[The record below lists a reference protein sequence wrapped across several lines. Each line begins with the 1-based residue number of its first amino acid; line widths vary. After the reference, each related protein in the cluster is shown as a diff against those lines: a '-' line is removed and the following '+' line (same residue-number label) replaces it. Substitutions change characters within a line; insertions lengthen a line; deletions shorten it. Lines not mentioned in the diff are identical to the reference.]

1 MDFKFFR
8 NRIKVS
14 LYSIGI
20 FAFFLLVSLV
30 SLYVVREKILD
41 NSHIMG
47 QQMAARFAT
56 RETGRIK
63 AQEMLLRSAAQN
75 LAHMLEMKP
84 DMSDAELEEA
94 LTHFTDYME
103 KNADV
108 GRFDMCAVV
117 HGHLIGKRL
126 EGQPADV
133 ASLKW
138 YQTALN
144 SNGSVAYTNLYTYGK
159 NNERL
164 LTMAVRFGDGNV
176 LALNLYP
183 ERLNGL
189 LAENQM
195 PKHSYYYLCDPSGN
209 IMFTINDRN
218 LSIEEQQPYVDK
230 IFKEIRNSGSD
241 VSYITDY
248 EGNKRGVYYKVSEK
262 GWISIV
268 TIPYDFLLGDYED
281 LMQWFSLTLAIFL
294 LLAAGLALRE
304 HMLNKQL
311 QSINEVIRVM
321 SKSFLAVFRVNYV
334 TGRYYMLKS
343 TSPGPQEPE
352 GDYDELLQ
360 ELIKNVE
367 PEAAD
372 EFAASFSR
380 EHIKEL
386 VERHIN
392 DFGGEFRHRFGK
404 EYRWLNVRL
413 MRDDLLNK
421 DEAVFFFREVDAE
434 KLKELEHLQLTEQA
448 LRVARENAKSRNMFF
463 SALSHDMRAPLNG
476 IIGMAE
482 LADLHKDD
490 CGQVKEYIRKIRTA
504 GQQLLT
510 LINDILEMARL
521 DNGKVEHVQETFMIA
536 KVAQDTSDILRRRPS
551 WSRSS
556 LTLSLCCKKMKW

>member
-490 CGQVKEYIRKIRTA
+490 CGQVKEYIRKIRT
-504 GQQLLT
+504 GLQN
-510 LINDILEMARL
+510 IVEMLGAIE
-521 DNGKVEHVQETFMIA
+521 KQ
-536 KVAQDTSDILRRRPS
+536 
-551 WSRSS
+551 
-556 LTLSLCCKKMKW
+556 

>member
-30 SLYVVREKILD
+30 SLYIVREKILD

-47 QQMAARFAT
+47 QQLAARFAT

-84 DMSDAELEEA
+84 DMTDAELEEA

-117 HGHLIGKRL
+117 HGHIIGKRL
-126 EGQPADV
+126 EGQPTDV

-138 YQTALN
+138 YQAAL
-144 SNGSVAYTNLYTYGK
+144 SNQSGVAYTNLYQYGK

-164 LTMAVRFGDGNV
+164 LTMAVRFSDNNV
-176 LALNLYP
+176 LAMNLYP

-189 LAENQM
+189 LSDNKL
-195 PKHSYYYLCDPSGN
+195 PKDSYYYLCDPSGN

-218 LSIEEQQPYVDK
+218 LSIEEEQPYVDK

-248 EGNKRGVYYKVSEK
+248 DGNKRGVYYKVSEK

-268 TIPYDFLLGDYED
+268 TIPYDFLMGDYKD

-304 HMLNKQL
+304 HVLNREL

-321 SKSFLAVFRVNYV
+321 SKSFLAVFRVNYI

-343 TSPGPQEPE
+343 TPPGPQEPE

-360 ELIKNVE
+360 ELV
-367 PEAAD
+367 
-372 EFAASFSR
+372 
-380 EHIKEL
+380 
-386 VERHIN
+386 RHYL
-392 DFGGEFRHRFGK
+392 FE
-404 EYRWLNVRL
+404 
-413 MRDDLLNK
+413 
-421 DEAVFFFREVDAE
+421 
-434 KLKELEHLQLTEQA
+434 
-448 LRVARENAKSRNMFF
+448 
-463 SALSHDMRAPLNG
+463 
-476 IIGMAE
+476 
-482 LADLHKDD
+482 
-490 CGQVKEYIRKIRTA
+490 
-504 GQQLLT
+504 
-510 LINDILEMARL
+510 
-521 DNGKVEHVQETFMIA
+521 
-536 KVAQDTSDILRRRPS
+536 
-551 WSRSS
+551 
-556 LTLSLCCKKMKW
+556 

>member
-8 NRIKVS
+8 NRIKVT

-30 SLYVVREKILD
+30 SLYIVREKILD

-47 QQMAARFAT
+47 QQLAARFAT

-84 DMSDAELEEA
+84 DMTDAELEEA

-126 EGQPADV
+126 EGQPTDV

-138 YQTALN
+138 YQAAL
-144 SNGSVAYTNLYTYGK
+144 SNKSGVAYTNLYQYGK

-164 LTMAVRFGDGNV
+164 LTMAVRFSDNNV
-176 LALNLYP
+176 LAMNLYP

-189 LAENQM
+189 LSDNKL
-195 PKHSYYYLCDPSGN
+195 PKDSYYYLCDPSGN

-218 LSIEEQQPYVDK
+218 LSIEEEQPYVDK
-230 IFKEIRNSGSD
+230 IFKEIRDSDSD

-248 EGNKRGVYYKVSEK
+248 EGNKRGVYYTVSEK

-268 TIPYDFLLGDYED
+268 TIPYDFLMGDYKD

-304 HMLNKQL
+304 HLLNREL

-367 PEAAD
+367 PEAAE
-372 EFAASFSR
+372 EFATSFAR
-380 EHIKEL
+380 EHIKNL

-392 DFGGEFRHRFGK
+392 DFGGEFRYRFGK

-413 MRDDLLNK
+413 MRDDLLNE

-434 KLKELEHLQLTEQA
+434 KQKELEHIQVTEQA
-448 LRVARENAKSRNMFF
+448 LQVARENAKSRNMFF

-482 LADLHKDD
+482 LAELHKDD
-490 CGQVKEYIRKIRTA
+490 CGQVKEYIRKISAA

-521 DNGKVEHVQETFMIA
+521 DNCKVEHVQETFMIA
-536 KVAQDTSDILRRRPS
+536 KVDRIQAIFLRRRPS

-556 LTLSLCCKKMKW
+556 LTLS